1 MKKLKNHID
10 IRILEKAKLLDMINK
25 YLAKYSNKCT
35 VFYACNLVDN
45 LLILGATD
53 SSSLNSLRNYQRD
66 ILKDINFE
74 FKESLKTKLTKIRFK
89 IIQNPE
95 I

>member
-10 IRILEKAKLLDMINK
+10 IRILEKAKLLNMINK
-25 YLAKYSNKCT
+25 YLVKYSNQCT

-66 ILKDINFE
+66 ILKDINPD
-74 FKESLKTKLTKIRFK
+74 
-89 IIQNPE
+89 IIFSFSHP
-95 I
+95 